1 MFRFSRYLIF
11 FIIAMF
17 TLTKIDIVNADTD
30 FGMSRSGKKEVVT
43 ILVDTSESM
52 KINNLNGVIE
62 NNLGKF
68 IVSLTSNYEVN
79 LITYNENIR
88 INESM
93 YDKFERRDTIRKFNN
108 TEYKGY
114 SNIGRALKRAI
125 DYIERSENFV
135 KKDIIIISD
144 NDIFM
149 ENEFETERTRSLFKD
164 QISRAR
170 DLDINI
176 HSIEFGNMYPEE
188 NILLQASQETDGL
201 YFNTEEMN
209 IEEIFDS
216 LLTNKFP
223 VKKYMSETFEY
234 NGGILPITINVPFK
248 YHSYIKIIITSDKH
262 IEEVKTS
269 FDVSNNEE
277 IYGEGYYALLTYE
290 KQDEYKLEF
299 QGEPGA
305 IVKVDVIID
314 YYADGLMYVKNKF
327 RKVDGKLSWE
337 KVTLNRVVFRDGDY
351 FNVFKHDNY
360 FESFPIYL
368 KINDET
374 VELRLKEGQL
384 YWETPFIK
392 NKEEQEIILD
402 FSAFPVNVL
411 YNLEKG
417 TEFFIGTLMDSF
429 GTVDP
434 IVNKTFIEYSKL
446 WLDSDYEYISE
457 EQIRNAKVEINYKGI
472 INAII
477 VIIIIAL
484 IIRYISRVIKW
495 MVK

>member
-1 MFRFSRYLIF
+1 MFRFSKYLIF

-17 TLTKIDIVNADTD
+17 ILTKVDIVNADTD
-30 FGMSRSGKKEVVT
+30 FGMSMSGKKEVVT

-93 YDKFERRDTIRKFNN
+93 YGEFKRTDAIRKFNN

-149 ENEFETERTRSLFKD
+149 ENEFETERTKSLFKD

-176 HSIEFGNMYPEE
+176 HSIEFENMYPEE
-188 NILLQASQETDGL
+188 NILLQASQETNGL

-209 IEEIFDS
+209 IEKIFDS
-216 LLTNKFP
+216 LLTNKFL

-234 NGGILPITINVPFK
+234 NGGILPINISLPFK
-248 YHSYIKIIITSDKH
+248 YHNYIKIIITSDKH

-277 IYGEGYYALLTYE
+277 IYGEGYYALLTNE
-290 KQDEYKLEF
+290 KEDEYKLEF

-305 IVKVDVIID
+305 TVKVDVIIN
-314 YYADGLMYVKNKF
+314 YYADGLMYAKNKF

-337 KVTLNRVVFRDGDY
+337 KVTLNRVVFKKSSY

-384 YWETPFIK
+384 YWETPFIR
-392 NKEEQEIILD
+392 NKEEQQIILD

-411 YNLEKG
+411 YDLEKDTG
-417 TEFFIGTLMDSF
+417 FFISALMDSS
-429 GTVDP
+429 GPVDP
-434 IVNKTFIEYSKL
+434 IENETFIEYSKL
-446 WLDSDYEYISE
+446 WLNSDYKYISE
-457 EQIRNAKVEINYKGI
+457 EQIRNAKVEINYGGI
-472 INAII
+472 IKAII
-477 VIIIIAL
+477 VIIIITL
-484 IIRYISRVIKW
+484 IIRYISKVIKQ